1 MGISQMQFICKT
13 ILTIGGQD
21 DDALYLCDLFFPA
34 SCVVCEIM
42 AR

>member
-13 ILTIGGQD
+13 ILTIGGED
-21 DDALYLCDLFFPA
+21 DDALYLCDLFLPA
-34 SCVVCEIM
+34 CVVCEIM